1 MCLHTLLLQSG
12 YSLGWEKSPIHEVNL
27 LRWISWTDC
36 QIMTIK
42 KRKKSHIY
50 INIKQKLFSVH
61 FHICHPTPDTV
72 LITAKA
78 NVLLKEAAARPSQ
91 TAQSFTV
98 INVLKTKTANR
109 PV

>member
-1 MCLHTLLLQSG
+1 MCLHTLLLQAG
-12 YSLGWEKSPIHEVNL
+12 NSLGWKKSPIDEVNP

-36 QIMTIK
+36 QLMNI
-42 KRKKSHIY
+42 KKSHIY
-50 INIKQKLFSVH
+50 LTISCFLL
-61 FHICHPTPDTV
+61 HIRHPTPDTV

-78 NVLLKEAAARPSQ
+78 NVLVKEAAARPSQ